1 MNVLG
6 IGQKRYQGIFNF
18 TIYMKSKI
26 IKSALLALLF
36 LFFVSW
42 FYKIAILMLFA
53 YLWRK
58 EIKSVK
64 PWGYRVVMGTLLIIM
79 FCVLPRY
86 RYNTSDRVQLIYQNE
101 KGKPEYPPLTHYL
114 VNVFLPEEELCNWGI
129 WSMRL
134 IPKVVPLY
142 NWIVEEF
149 TYDIEKG
156 NIANFYHPYEKL
168 NRGGLFMMSGTTS
181 QVFNMM
187 GLGNTQSVYL
197 IKPKKFDKKK
207 KYPVVFFM
215 HGFLGNW
222 KLYNGLLE
230 GLDDCFVLSVGT
242 KTWSGIYT
250 KNDVNAL
257 FTRQILFLENLGYKV
272 DKDSLHIVGL
282 SNGGSAANVA
292 YCHFPKRFKTI
303 SFVST
308 GIHQTYPISSRV
320 LFIGGG
326 KDHSSGSLP
335 KAWHILKRNGADTD
349 LFWKDDETHF
359 IFVNRTDEIVNFLN
373 RNIR

>member
-26 IKSALLALLF
+26 IKSALWALLF

-42 FYKIAILMLFA
+42 FYKILILMLFA

-181 QVFNMM
+181 QV
-187 GLGNTQSVYL
+187 S
-197 IKPKKFDKKK
+197 I
-207 KYPVVFFM
+207 
-215 HGFLGNW
+215 
-222 KLYNGLLE
+222 
-230 GLDDCFVLSVGT
+230 
-242 KTWSGIYT
+242 
-250 KNDVNAL
+250 
-257 FTRQILFLENLGYKV
+257 
-272 DKDSLHIVGL
+272 
-282 SNGGSAANVA
+282 
-292 YCHFPKRFKTI
+292 
-303 SFVST
+303 
-308 GIHQTYPISSRV
+308 
-320 LFIGGG
+320 
-326 KDHSSGSLP
+326 
-335 KAWHILKRNGADTD
+335 
-349 LFWKDDETHF
+349 
-359 IFVNRTDEIVNFLN
+359 
-373 RNIR
+373 

>member
-1 MNVLG
+1 M
-6 IGQKRYQGIFNF
+6 
-18 TIYMKSKI
+18 
-26 IKSALLALLF
+26 
-36 LFFVSW
+36 
-42 FYKIAILMLFA
+42 
-53 YLWRK
+53 
-58 EIKSVK
+58 
-64 PWGYRVVMGTLLIIM
+64 
-79 FCVLPRY
+79 
-86 RYNTSDRVQLIYQNE
+86 
-101 KGKPEYPPLTHYL
+101 
-114 VNVFLPEEELCNWGI
+114 
-129 WSMRL
+129 
-134 IPKVVPLY
+134 
-142 NWIVEEF
+142 
-149 TYDIEKG
+149 
-156 NIANFYHPYEKL
+156 
-168 NRGGLFMMSGTTS
+168 
-181 QVFNMM
+181 
-187 GLGNTQSVYL
+187 
-197 IKPKKFDKKK
+197 
-207 KYPVVFFM
+207 VFFM

-257 FTRQILFLENLGYKV
+257 FTKQILFLENLGYKV